1 MRIVIVSKALVT
13 GAYQRKAEEI
23 ARRGV
28 DLTVLVPPFWQ
39 DSRGR
44 QEVER
49 VHTAGYTLHVAPI
62 RFNGSFHLHYYPT
75 LSQELARIRPDVL
88 HMDEEPYNL
97 ATWLA
102 LRAAERLGIPS
113 LFFTW
118 QNIFRPYPLPFR
130 RFEQDNYRRAALAL
144 AGSEDA
150 AAVLRRKGCAAPIAV
165 LPQFGVDPE
174 IFSPGPIPATL
185 GDPAQTGEPLRIG
198 YAGGL
203 LPEKGV
209 DLLLAACAGLQGE
222 WQLDLA
228 GGGDEQDALLRLAR
242 KLGVAGR
249 VRLAGRLP
257 SAEMPAFYRQLD
269 VLAVPSRTTPAW
281 KEQFGRVLIE
291 AMACAV
297 PVIGSDSGEIPRVLG
312 DAGLVFPEGD
322 VDSLRSRL
330 QWLHDDPAERA
341 RLSQAGRTRVLQ
353 RYTMARIA
361 EETVARYKEI
371 LDFRLP
377 EPPSPWAGDD
387 RHARSA

>member
-1 MRIVIVSKALVT
+1 MRVVMVSKALVI

-28 DLTVLVPPFWQ
+28 ELTVLVPPYWG
-39 DSRGR
+39 DRRGR
-44 QEVER
+44 QEAER
-49 VHTAGYTLHVAPI
+49 AHIAGYTLRVAPV
-62 RFNGSFHLHYYPT
+62 RFNGNFHLHFYPA
-75 LSQELARIRPDVL
+75 LGRELDRIRPDVL

-102 LRAAERLGIPS
+102 LRAAQRRGIPS

-118 QNIFRPYPLPFR
+118 QNICRTYPQPFR

-150 AAVLRRKGCAAPIAV
+150 AEVLRRKGCAAPIAV

-174 IFSPGPIPATL
+174 IFAPAP
-185 GDPAQTGEPLRIG
+185 PAGASAAYAAPFRIG

-209 DLLLAACAGLQGE
+209 DLLLRACAGLHGD
-222 WQLDLA
+222 WRLHLA
-228 GGGDEQDALLRLAR
+228 GGGDEQGSLQRLAGE
-242 KLGVAGR
+242 LGVAAR
-249 VRLAGRLP
+249 VDWAGRLS
-257 SAEMPAFYRQLD
+257 SAQMPAFYRRLD
-269 VLAVPSRTTPAW
+269 ALAVPSRTTPAW

-297 PVIGSDSGEIPRVLG
+297 PVVGSDSGEIPRVIG

-322 VDSLRSRL
+322 AAALRAHL
-330 QWLHDDPAERA
+330 QRLHDDPAERA
-341 RLSQAGRTRVLQ
+341 RLAEAGRARVLE
-353 RYTMARIA
+353 RYSMARIA
-361 EETVARYKEI
+361 AETVALYREI
-371 LDFRLP
+371 
-377 EPPSPWAGDD
+377 
-387 RHARSA
+387 ARSKR